1 MKSQNVSKKETPMN
15 NNFQSPSFARILFI
29 LCLSAA
35 VLAGIKE
42 HKNQSEGKS
51 QDFSPM
57 YLNSPLLNPTPVD
70 ECGKPITSTKQFYT
84 F

>member
-1 MKSQNVSKKETPMN
+1 MKNNSKN
-15 NNFQSPSFARILFI
+15 SPSFSRILFI

-35 VLAGIKE
+35 ILAGIE
-42 HKNQSEGKS
+42 EYGNQSKGNS
-51 QDFSPM
+51 QDFSPL

-70 ECGKPITSTKQFYT
+70 ECGEPITSVKQSYT

>member
-1 MKSQNVSKKETPMN
+1 MN
-15 NNFQSPSFARILFI
+15 NNSQNSPSFSRILFI

-35 VLAGIKE
+35 ILAGVKE

-51 QDFSPM
+51 QNFSPL

-70 ECGKPITSTKQFYT
+70 ECGKPIIPVKQSYT